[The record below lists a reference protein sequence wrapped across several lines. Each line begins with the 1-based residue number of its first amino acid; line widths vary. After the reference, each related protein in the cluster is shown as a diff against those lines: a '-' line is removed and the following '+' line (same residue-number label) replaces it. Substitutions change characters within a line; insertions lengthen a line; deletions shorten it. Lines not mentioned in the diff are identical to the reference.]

1 MYLSKMSLPNPIKC
15 STNCNATKRRPKYA
29 GSEPF
34 KSSDSLMTDEAAL
47 QDLVL
52 CLVYRALVDVR
63 RCVVLVVTL
72 EDGADRSREDL
83 AVVLAVIVV
92 LRVNV
97 NGTPMFIGGLI
108 HRGLQNRPQ
117 RCLRKKEQIPLGP
130 RSPGPQS

>member
-1 MYLSKMSLPNPIKC
+1 
-15 STNCNATKRRPKYA
+15 
-29 GSEPF
+29 
-34 KSSDSLMTDEAAL
+34 MTDEAADKTVNL
-47 QDLVL
+47 S
-52 CLVYRALVDVR
+52 LVYLTLVDVR

-72 EDGADRSREDL
+72 EDVVDRRREDL

-117 RCLRKKEQIPLGP
+117 RCLRKNEQIPLGP